1 MATANSPYLWHK
13 GTNLSS
19 FCMKETVPHRPWYQP
34 ITQPCHLAFA
44 VVEKSPRS
52 TWHYNPFGAI
62 NNASITS
69 KALIVLIEVI
79 NLNILDSFP
88 GMMNK
93 LCEIHFRINDLCANH
108 LFSSACNAIPYFRWY
123 LRKRLIHH
131 TTEMQVTKTHDQLY
145 VRLDANND
153 IVTKYGEGVLH

>member
-34 ITQPCHLAFA
+34 STQPCHLAFA

-88 GMMNK
+88 SMMNK
-93 LCEIHFRINDLCANH
+93 FVRYISESMTCARTICLVRRVMRFRTFVANVLFIKQRKCRWLRRMINYMSDL
-108 LFSSACNAIPYFRWY
+108 
-123 LRKRLIHH
+123 
-131 TTEMQVTKTHDQLY
+131 MQTMT
-145 VRLDANND
+145 
-153 IVTKYGEGVLH
+153 